1 MTKKKE
7 IKLDKQ
13 LDASIHNLLD
23 FLNEEIWKEEKKKK

>member
-13 LDASIHNLLD
+13 LDENIHKAFD
-23 FLNEEIWKEEKKKK
+23 FMNGIIAKEEKKKK